1 MDVLTFGCINHL
13 MYADDLVI
21 MSPSV
26 AGLNKLLHICES
38 FGLSHDVLFNNK
50 KSTIMSFRAWNLKDA
65 HLPLY
70 TLNGEV
76 LHVILLVSNILVILY
91 VAT

>member
-1 MDVLTFGCINHL
+1 

-26 AGLNKLLHICES
+26 AGLYKLLHICES
-38 FGLSHDVLFNNK
+38 FGLSHDVLFNNNK
-50 KSTIMSFRAWNLKDA
+50 KEYYHVVQSWESQIDVYA

-70 TLNGEV
+70 TLNGDR
-76 LHVILLVSNILVILY
+76 S
-91 VAT
+91 AM

>member
-1 MDVLTFGCINHL
+1 

-26 AGLNKLLHICES
+26 AGQYKLIHICES

-50 KSTIMSFRAWNLKDA
+50 KSTIMSSSSDTVQGSVL
-65 HLPLY
+65 LPHY
-70 TLNGEV
+70 RTLEV
-76 LHVILLVSNILVILY
+76 RPGRIS
-91 VAT
+91 

>member
-1 MDVLTFGCINHL
+1 MNHL

-26 AGLNKLLHICES
+26 AGLYKLRHICES

-50 KSTIMSFRAWNLKDA
+50 KSSIMSFRAGNLKDA

-70 TLNGEV
+70 PGQPFMDEGHISTLTACRGPHD
-76 LHVILLVSNILVILY
+76 LSHSLV
-91 VAT
+91 